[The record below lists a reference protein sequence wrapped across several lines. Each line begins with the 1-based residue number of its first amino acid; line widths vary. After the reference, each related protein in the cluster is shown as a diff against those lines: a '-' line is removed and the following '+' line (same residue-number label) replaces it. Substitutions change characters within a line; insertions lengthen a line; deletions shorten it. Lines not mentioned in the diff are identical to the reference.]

1 MIIWHDR
8 NPQVK
13 KRTVKV
19 GFVLL
24 SYGKL
29 YFHSAQETSAL
40 TQIFLCHMQV
50 LLNRNKKMIRTRMMI
65 TTKVVKVK
73 VMANQIHQVTA
84 VNILIFVLVILTFSD
99 ISIPASKLSSLKI
112 KKAVDDDNSEVVEM
126 RIEG

>member
-1 MIIWHDR
+1 M
-8 NPQVK
+8 
-13 KRTVKV
+13 
-19 GFVLL
+19 
-24 SYGKL
+24 
-29 YFHSAQETSAL
+29 
-40 TQIFLCHMQV
+40 
-50 LLNRNKKMIRTRMMI
+50 NKKMIRTRMMI